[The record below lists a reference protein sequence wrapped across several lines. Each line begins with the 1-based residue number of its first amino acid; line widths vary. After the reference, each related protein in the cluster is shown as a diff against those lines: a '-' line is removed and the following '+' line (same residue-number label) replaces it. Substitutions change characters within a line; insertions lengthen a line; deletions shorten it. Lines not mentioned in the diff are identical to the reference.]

1 MEASL
6 KPRLNFVIPEDLDDT
21 LASYCEETGRSQS
34 EVIRQVVL
42 EWLDGDRRLPAPA
55 RVHPSGRRTNMQLSH
70 VLRGALEAKIKEEGH
85 GTISAVIEALLR
97 SYVAHRGNGGDGT
110 TIVRV
115 ALPTGVYDELFVFC
129 QRWGWTVAD
138 GLKVLAESP
147 ERFER
152 LVRYALEKEA

>member
-1 MEASL
+1 MEAIL

-21 LASYCEETGRSQS
+21 LAAYCEETGRSQT

-55 RVHPSGRRTNMQLSH
+55 REHPAGRRTNMQLSH

-97 SYVAHRGNGGDGT
+97 SYVAHRGNGGEGT
-110 TIVRV
+110 DVVRV
-115 ALPTGVYDELFVFC
+115 AISSEAHDRLFTFC

-138 GLKVLAESP
+138 GLKVLAEDP
-147 ERFER
+147 EIVER
-152 LVRYALEKEA
+152 LARYALEKEA